1 MKVIGLAIR
10 EKTRAPMKQ
19 IHTVAVTCS
28 EGLIGDSRGRPGSR
42 QVTLL
47 SEQQWQEACNEL
59 NQPLPWTYRRANIL
73 VSGVNF
79 GEHLVGRTIL
89 IGELRLEVTGE
100 TDPCPR
106 MDEQY
111 QGLTR
116 ALEPDYRGGVTCKVV
131 SDGQITLGQGVQV
144 I

>member
-1 MKVIGLAIR
+1 MKIIGLAIR
-10 EKTRAPMKQ
+10 EKPRAPMKQ
-19 IHTVAVTCS
+19 IHTVAVTCN

-47 SEQQWQEACNEL
+47 SEQQWQDACKEL

-73 VSGVNF
+73 VSGVIF
-79 GEHLVGRTIL
+79 GQQMVGKTVH
-89 IGELRLEVTGE
+89 IGDLTLEVTGE

-111 QGLTR
+111 QGLTQ

-131 SDGQITLGQGVQV
+131 NDGQITLGQSVQV